1 MNISRVIDRS
11 YASATKALVMGTSPQ
26 ALARAR
32 ERAFVKALAEQL
44 RSEYAGDDI
53 RVFSRFGRGNRRDF
67 GTEQLL
73 GDICVCRV
81 NSGQSGGRQSQD
93 FLFVAGAL
101 AQAEIEL
108 SRDWRREVE
117 ALNRLMSGSAVTKIL
132 VAALPDRGHAE
143 RLETLR
149 APFAALPGRAS
160 LALIPHPA
168 EWETTEAAP
177 EVWRLDDGAWIET
190 SRATRNV

>member
-11 YASATKALVMGTSPQ
+11 YARATKTLVMGTSPQ
-26 ALARAR
+26 ALSRAR
-32 ERAFVKALAEQL
+32 ERAFVKALAVEL

-81 NSGQSGGRQSQD
+81 ASGQTGGRQSRD
-93 FLFVAGAL
+93 FLFVADAL

-108 SRDWRREVE
+108 SSKWRREIQ
-117 ALNRLMSGSAVTKIL
+117 ALNRLMSGSAAAKIL
-132 VAALPDRGHAE
+132 VAALPADGRAQC
-143 RLETLR
+143 LDTLQ
-149 APFAALPGRAS
+149 APFAALPGAAS
-160 LALIPHPA
+160 LALIPRPA
-168 EWETTEAAP
+168 DWDTTEAAP
-177 EVWRLDDGAWIET
+177 EVWRLRESAWIE
-190 SRATRNV
+190 AP